1 MTDWRDSVRASVAD
15 LPRTTDR
22 ATAVQVDFLP
32 GAHGIVIEAAK
43 ARRVAVASYIRRA
56 ALAMAC
62 HDLGIPFSDAL
73 ERDARISNLM
83 GAAIDDPDGVRF
95 GAWEIERLLGEEKP

>member
-1 MTDWRDSVRASVAD
+1 MTDWRDSLRASVAD

-22 ATAVQVDFLP
+22 ATAVQADFLP
-32 GAHGIVIEAAK
+32 GAHGIIIEAAK
-43 ARRVAVASYIRRA
+43 ARRVAVASYLRRA

-73 ERDARISNLM
+73 ERDPRISNLM
-83 GAAIDDPDGVRF
+83 GAGIDDPEGIRF
-95 GAWEIERLLGEEKP
+95 GAWEILRLVGEDEA